1 MGLLNGIKTLFGG
14 SDSVGKIAE
23 KAADGLYNGVDKLFY
38 TEEEKAD
45 ARQKA
50 GELYLDF
57 IKVAYDQN
65 TTRSVTRRWM
75 AFLIVGPMMA
85 CFVSG
90 CIAFFFSPDAAKFLY
105 RMFGELVPWGGGV
118 LMFYFGGHMAAN
130 FGNKKAD
137 G

>member
-1 MGLLNGIKTLFGG
+1 MGILRGIKTLFGG

-50 GELYLDF
+50 GELYMDF

-75 AFLIVGPMMA
+75 AFLVVGPMML
-85 CFVSG
+85 CFISG
-90 CIAFFFSPDAAKFLY
+90 CIAFFFSPDAAKFLLK
-105 RMFGELVPWGGGV
+105 MFGELVPWGGGI
-118 LMFYFGGHMAAN
+118 LMFYFGNHMITSM
-130 FGNKKAD
+130 KK
-137 G
+137 